1 MQTNQPNRAKRFRII
16 VFATVIAFIVV
27 IFGAWIITSAIKSAE
42 KSRQQEIAATEE
54 SKEEKTN
61 KTETKAENKT
71 EAKSEAKSEAKTSE
85 KTNNQGQTNKIST
98 ASPADQYQN
107 NKSTATSNTAN
118 GTATSTTKA
127 ASDLPSTGPED
138 LVFTAILAGVA
149 VYLVCLNLNRKK
161 SVA

>member
-16 VFATVIAFIVV
+16 VFATIIALIVV
-27 IFGAWIITSAIKSAE
+27 VFGAWIITSAIKSAE

-71 EAKSEAKSEAKTSE
+71 EAKTEAKSSE

-98 ASPADQYQN
+98 TSPADQYQN
-107 NKSTATSNTAN
+107 NKTTTTSNTTN
-118 GTATSTTKA
+118 GTTKA

-149 VYLVCLNLNRKK
+149 VYLVCLNLSHKK

>member
-16 VFATVIAFIVV
+16 VFATIIAFIVV

-54 SKEEKTN
+54 SKDDKTN

-71 EAKSEAKSEAKTSE
+71 EAKSEAKSSE
-85 KTNNQGQTNKIST
+85 KTNNQGRTNKISAT
-98 ASPADQYQN
+98 SPADQYQN
-107 NKSTATSNTAN
+107 NKTTTTSNTAN
-118 GTATSTTKA
+118 GATKA

-138 LVFTAILAGVA
+138 LVFTALLAGVA
-149 VYLVCLNLNRKK
+149 VYLVCLNLNHKK

>member
-1 MQTNQPNRAKRFRII
+1 MQTNQLNRAKRFRII
-16 VFATVIAFIVV
+16 VFATIIAFIVV

-71 EAKSEAKSEAKTSE
+71 EAKTEAKSSE

-98 ASPADQYQN
+98 TSPADQYQN
-107 NKSTATSNTAN
+107 NKTTTTSNTTN
-118 GTATSTTKA
+118 GTTKA

-149 VYLVCLNLNRKK
+149 VYLVCLNLSHKK

>member
-16 VFATVIAFIVV
+16 VFATIIALIVV
-27 IFGAWIITSAIKSAE
+27 VFGAWIITSAIKSAE

-71 EAKSEAKSEAKTSE
+71 EAKTEAKSSE
-85 KTNNQGQTNKIST
+85 KTNNQGQNNKIST

-107 NKSTATSNTAN
+107 NKTTATSNTAN
-118 GTATSTTKA
+118 GTTKA

-138 LVFTAILAGVA
+138 LVFTALLAGVA
-149 VYLVCLNLNRKK
+149 VYLVCLNLNHKK

>member
-16 VFATVIAFIVV
+16 VFATIIAFIVV

-42 KSRQQEIAATEE
+42 KSRQQEITATEE

-71 EAKSEAKSEAKTSE
+71 EAKTEAKSSE
-85 KTNNQGQTNKIST
+85 KTNNQGQNNKIST
-98 ASPADQYQN
+98 ASPADRYQN
-107 NKSTATSNTAN
+107 NKTTTTSNTTN
-118 GTATSTTKA
+118 GATKA

>member
-16 VFATVIAFIVV
+16 VFATIIALIVV
-27 IFGAWIITSAIKSAE
+27 VFGAWIITSAIKSAE

-71 EAKSEAKSEAKTSE
+71 EAKSEAKSSE

-98 ASPADQYQN
+98 TFPADQYQN
-107 NKSTATSNTAN
+107 NKTTTTSNTAN
-118 GTATSTTKA
+118 GTAKA

-149 VYLVCLNLNRKK
+149 VYLVCLNLNHKK

>member
-16 VFATVIAFIVV
+16 VFATIIAFIVV

-42 KSRQQEIAATEE
+42 KSRQQEIATEGF
-54 SKEEKTN
+54 KEEKTN

-71 EAKSEAKSEAKTSE
+71 EAKSEAKSSE

-98 ASPADQYQN
+98 TSPADQYQN
-107 NKSTATSNTAN
+107 NKTTATSNTTN
-118 GTATSTTKA
+118 GATKA
-127 ASDLPSTGPED
+127 TSDLPSTGPED
-138 LVFTAILAGVA
+138 LVFTALLAGVA
-149 VYLVCLNLNRKK
+149 VYLVCLNLNHKK

>member
-16 VFATVIAFIVV
+16 VFATIIAFIVV

-42 KSRQQEIAATEE
+42 KSRQQEITATEE

-71 EAKSEAKSEAKTSE
+71 EAKTEAKSSE
-85 KTNNQGQTNKIST
+85 KTNNQGQNNKIST

-107 NKSTATSNTAN
+107 NKTTTTSNTTN
-118 GTATSTTKA
+118 GATKT

-138 LVFTAILAGVA
+138 LIFTAILAGVA

>member
-16 VFATVIAFIVV
+16 VFATIIAFIVV

-71 EAKSEAKSEAKTSE
+71 EAKTEAKSSE
-85 KTNNQGQTNKIST
+85 KTNNQGQNNKIST
-98 ASPADQYQN
+98 TSPADQYQN
-107 NKSTATSNTAN
+107 NKTTTTSNTTN
-118 GTATSTTKA
+118 GATKA

-138 LVFTAILAGVA
+138 LFFTAILAGVA
-149 VYLVCLNLNRKK
+149 VYLVCLNLNHKK

>member
-16 VFATVIAFIVV
+16 VFATIIALIVV
-27 IFGAWIITSAIKSAE
+27 VFGAWIITSAIKSAE
-42 KSRQQEIAATEE
+42 KSRQQEITATEE

-61 KTETKAENKT
+61 KTEAKSENKT
-71 EAKSEAKSEAKTSE
+71 EAKSEAKSSE
-85 KTNNQGQTNKIST
+85 KTNNQGQTNKIPT
-98 ASPADQYQN
+98 TSPADQYQN
-107 NKSTATSNTAN
+107 NKSTSTSN
-118 GTATSTTKA
+118 ATSTTKA

-149 VYLVCLNLNRKK
+149 VYLVCLNLNHKK

>member
-1 MQTNQPNRAKRFRII
+1 MQTNQPNRAKHFRII
-16 VFATVIAFIVV
+16 VFATIIAFIVV

-71 EAKSEAKSEAKTSE
+71 EAKSEAKSSE

-98 ASPADQYQN
+98 TSPADQYQN
-107 NKSTATSNTAN
+107 NKTTATSNTTN
-118 GTATSTTKA
+118 GATKA
-127 ASDLPSTGPED
+127 TSDLPSTGPED
-138 LVFTAILAGVA
+138 LVFTALLAGVA
-149 VYLVCLNLNRKK
+149 VYLVCLNLNHKK

>member
-71 EAKSEAKSEAKTSE
+71 ESKSEAKSSE

-98 ASPADQYQN
+98 TSPADQYQN
-107 NKSTATSNTAN
+107 NKTTTTSNTTN
-118 GTATSTTKA
+118 GATKA

-149 VYLVCLNLNRKK
+149 VYLVCLNLNHKK

>member
-16 VFATVIAFIVV
+16 VFATIIAFIVV

-61 KTETKAENKT
+61 KNETKAENKT
-71 EAKSEAKSEAKTSE
+71 EAKSEAKSSE
-85 KTNNQGQTNKIST
+85 KTNNQGQTNKISAT
-98 ASPADQYQN
+98 SPADQYQN
-107 NKSTATSNTAN
+107 NKTTTTSNTTN
-118 GTATSTTKA
+118 GATKA
-127 ASDLPSTGPED
+127 TSDLPSTGPED
-138 LVFTAILAGVA
+138 LVFTALLAGVA
-149 VYLVCLNLNRKK
+149 VYLVCLNLNHKK

>member
-16 VFATVIAFIVV
+16 VFATIIAFIVV

-42 KSRQQEIAATEE
+42 KSRQQEITATEE

-61 KTETKAENKT
+61 KTETKVENKT
-71 EAKSEAKSEAKTSE
+71 EAKTEAKSSE

-107 NKSTATSNTAN
+107 NKTTTTSNTTN
-118 GTATSTTKA
+118 GATKA

-149 VYLVCLNLNRKK
+149 VYLVCSNLNHKK

>member
-1 MQTNQPNRAKRFRII
+1 MRADQPNRAKRFRII
-16 VFATVIAFIVV
+16 VFATIIAFIVV

-42 KSRQQEIAATEE
+42 KSRQQEITATEE

-71 EAKSEAKSEAKTSE
+71 EAKTEAKSSE
-85 KTNNQGQTNKIST
+85 KTNNQGQNNKIST

-107 NKSTATSNTAN
+107 NKTTTTSNTTN
-118 GTATSTTKA
+118 GATKA

-149 VYLVCLNLNRKK
+149 VSLVCLNLNHKK

>member
-16 VFATVIAFIVV
+16 VFATIIAFIVV

-71 EAKSEAKSEAKTSE
+71 EAKSEAKSSE

-98 ASPADQYQN
+98 TSPADQYQN
-107 NKSTATSNTAN
+107 NKTTTTSNTTN
-118 GTATSTTKA
+118 GATKA
-127 ASDLPSTGPED
+127 TSDLPSTGPED
-138 LVFTAILAGVA
+138 LVFTALLAGVA
-149 VYLVCLNLNRKK
+149 VYLVCLNLNHKK

>member
-16 VFATVIAFIVV
+16 VFATIIALIVV
-27 IFGAWIITSAIKSAE
+27 VFGAWIITSAIKSAE

-71 EAKSEAKSEAKTSE
+71 EAKSEAKSSE
-85 KTNNQGQTNKIST
+85 KTNNQGQSNKIST

-107 NKSTATSNTAN
+107 NKTTTTSNTTN
-118 GTATSTTKA
+118 STTKA

-149 VYLVCLNLNRKK
+149 VYLVCLNLNYKK

>member
-16 VFATVIAFIVV
+16 VFATIIAFIVV

-71 EAKSEAKSEAKTSE
+71 EAKSEAKSSE
-85 KTNNQGQTNKIST
+85 KTNNQGQANKIST

-107 NKSTATSNTAN
+107 NKTTTTSNT
-118 GTATSTTKA
+118 TSGATKA

-149 VYLVCLNLNRKK
+149 VYLVCLNLNHKK

>member
-16 VFATVIAFIVV
+16 VFATIIALIVV
-27 IFGAWIITSAIKSAE
+27 VFGAWIITSAIKSAE

-71 EAKSEAKSEAKTSE
+71 EAKSEAKSSE
-85 KTNNQGQTNKIST
+85 KTNNQGQSNKFST

-107 NKSTATSNTAN
+107 NKTTTTSNTTN
-118 GTATSTTKA
+118 STTKA

-149 VYLVCLNLNRKK
+149 VYLVCLNLNHKK

>member
-16 VFATVIAFIVV
+16 VFATIIALIVV
-27 IFGAWIITSAIKSAE
+27 VFGAWIITSAIKSAE

-71 EAKSEAKSEAKTSE
+71 ESKSEAKSE
-85 KTNNQGQTNKIST
+85 KTNNQGQTNKISA

-107 NKSTATSNTAN
+107 NKTTTTSNTTN
-118 GTATSTTKA
+118 GATKA

-149 VYLVCLNLNRKK
+149 VYLVCLNLNHKK

>member
-16 VFATVIAFIVV
+16 VFATIIAFIVV

-42 KSRQQEIAATEE
+42 KSRQQKIDTTEE
-54 SKEEKTN
+54 SKEEKAN

-71 EAKSEAKSEAKTSE
+71 EAKTEAKSSE

-107 NKSTATSNTAN
+107 NKTTTTPNTTN
-118 GTATSTTKA
+118 GTTKT

-138 LVFTAILAGVA
+138 LVFTALLAGVA
-149 VYLVCLNLNRKK
+149 VYLVCLNLNHKK

>member
-16 VFATVIAFIVV
+16 VFATIIAFIVV

-42 KSRQQEIAATEE
+42 KSRQQEIATEGT
-54 SKEEKTN
+54 KEEKTN
-61 KTETKAENKT
+61 KTETKAENKIEAKT
-71 EAKSEAKSEAKTSE
+71 EAKSSE

-107 NKSTATSNTAN
+107 NKTTATSNTTN
-118 GTATSTTKA
+118 GTTKTT
-127 ASDLPSTGPED
+127 SDLPSTGPED
-138 LVFTAILAGVA
+138 LVFTALLAGVA

>member
-16 VFATVIAFIVV
+16 VFATIIAFIVV

-71 EAKSEAKSEAKTSE
+71 EAKTEAKSSE
-85 KTNNQGQTNKIST
+85 KTNNQGQNNKIST

-107 NKSTATSNTAN
+107 NKTTTTSNTTN
-118 GTATSTTKA
+118 GTTKA

-149 VYLVCLNLNRKK
+149 VYLVCLNLNHKK

>member
-1 MQTNQPNRAKRFRII
+1 MQTNQLNRAKRFRII

-42 KSRQQEIAATEE
+42 KSRQQEIATEA

-71 EAKSEAKSEAKTSE
+71 EAKSEAKSSE

-98 ASPADQYQN
+98 PSPADQYQN
-107 NKSTATSNTAN
+107 NKTTATSNTTN
-118 GTATSTTKA
+118 GATKA
-127 ASDLPSTGPED
+127 TSDLPSTGPED

-149 VYLVCLNLNRKK
+149 VYLVCLNLNHKK

>member
-16 VFATVIAFIVV
+16 VFATIIAFIVV

-42 KSRQQEIAATEE
+42 KSRQQEITATEE

-61 KTETKAENKT
+61 KTEAKSENKT
-71 EAKSEAKSEAKTSE
+71 EAKSESKSSE

-98 ASPADQYQN
+98 TSPADQYQN
-107 NKSTATSNTAN
+107 NKSTSTSN
-118 GTATSTTKA
+118 ATSTTKA

-149 VYLVCLNLNRKK
+149 VYLVCLNLNHKK

>member
-16 VFATVIAFIVV
+16 VFATIIAFIVV

-42 KSRQQEIAATEE
+42 KSRQQEIATEG

-71 EAKSEAKSEAKTSE
+71 EAKSEAKSSE

-98 ASPADQYQN
+98 TSPADQYQN
-107 NKSTATSNTAN
+107 NKTTATSNTTN
-118 GTATSTTKA
+118 GATKA
-127 ASDLPSTGPED
+127 TSDLPSTGPED
-138 LVFTAILAGVA
+138 LVFTALLAGVA
-149 VYLVCLNLNRKK
+149 VYLVCLNLNHKK
-161 SVA
+161 SVV

>member
-16 VFATVIAFIVV
+16 VFATIIALIVV
-27 IFGAWIITSAIKSAE
+27 VFGAWIITSAIKSAE
-42 KSRQQEIAATEE
+42 KSRQQEITATEE
-54 SKEEKTN
+54 SKEEKT
-61 KTETKAENKT
+61 
-71 EAKSEAKSEAKTSE
+71 
-85 KTNNQGQTNKIST
+85 
-98 ASPADQYQN
+98 

-118 GTATSTTKA
+118 GTANSTTKA

-149 VYLVCLNLNRKK
+149 VYLVCLNLNHKK

>member
-16 VFATVIAFIVV
+16 VFATIIAFIVV

-42 KSRQQEIAATEE
+42 KSRQQEITATEE

-71 EAKSEAKSEAKTSE
+71 EAKTEAKSSE
-85 KTNNQGQTNKIST
+85 KTNNQGQNNKIST

-107 NKSTATSNTAN
+107 NKTTATSNTAN
-118 GTATSTTKA
+118 GTTKA

-149 VYLVCLNLNRKK
+149 VYLVCLNLNHKK

>member
-16 VFATVIAFIVV
+16 VFATIIAFIVV

-71 EAKSEAKSEAKTSE
+71 EAKSEAKSSE

-107 NKSTATSNTAN
+107 NKATTTSNTTN
-118 GTATSTTKA
+118 GATKA
-127 ASDLPSTGPED
+127 TSDLPSTGPED

-149 VYLVCLNLNRKK
+149 VYLVCLNLNHKK

>member
-16 VFATVIAFIVV
+16 VFATIIAFIVV

-71 EAKSEAKSEAKTSE
+71 EVKSEAKSSE
-85 KTNNQGQTNKIST
+85 KTNNQGQANKIST

-107 NKSTATSNTAN
+107 NKSTTTSNTAN
-118 GTATSTTKA
+118 GTAKA

-149 VYLVCLNLNRKK
+149 VYLICLNLNHKK
-161 SVA
+161 SAA

>member
-16 VFATVIAFIVV
+16 VFATIIAFIVV

-71 EAKSEAKSEAKTSE
+71 EAKTEAKSSE

-98 ASPADQYQN
+98 TSPADQYQN
-107 NKSTATSNTAN
+107 NKTTATSNTTN
-118 GTATSTTKA
+118 GATKA

>member
-16 VFATVIAFIVV
+16 VFATIIAFIVV

-54 SKEEKTN
+54 SKDDKTN

-71 EAKSEAKSEAKTSE
+71 EAKSEAKSSE

-98 ASPADQYQN
+98 TSPADQYQN
-107 NKSTATSNTAN
+107 NKSTSTSN
-118 GTATSTTKA
+118 ATSTTKA

-149 VYLVCLNLNRKK
+149 VYLVCLNLNHKK

>member
-16 VFATVIAFIVV
+16 VFATIIALIVV
-27 IFGAWIITSAIKSAE
+27 VFGAWIITSAIKSAE

-71 EAKSEAKSEAKTSE
+71 EAKSEAKSSE
-85 KTNNQGQTNKIST
+85 KTNSQGQTNKIST

-118 GTATSTTKA
+118 GATKA

-149 VYLVCLNLNRKK
+149 VYLVCLNLNHKK

>member
-16 VFATVIAFIVV
+16 VFATIIAFIVV

-54 SKEEKTN
+54 SKEEKIN

-71 EAKSEAKSEAKTSE
+71 EAKTEAKSSE

-98 ASPADQYQN
+98 TSPADQYQN
-107 NKSTATSNTAN
+107 NKTTTTSNTTN
-118 GTATSTTKA
+118 GTAKA

-149 VYLVCLNLNRKK
+149 VYLVCLNLSHKK

>member
-16 VFATVIAFIVV
+16 VFATIIALIVV
-27 IFGAWIITSAIKSAE
+27 VFGAWIITSAIKSAE

-71 EAKSEAKSEAKTSE
+71 EAKSEAKSSE

-98 ASPADQYQN
+98 TSPADQYQN
-107 NKSTATSNTAN
+107 NKTTATSNTTN
-118 GTATSTTKA
+118 GATKA
-127 ASDLPSTGPED
+127 TSDLPSTGPED
-138 LVFTAILAGVA
+138 LVFTALLAGVA
-149 VYLVCLNLNRKK
+149 VYLVCLNLNHKK

>member
-16 VFATVIAFIVV
+16 VFATIIAFIVV

-42 KSRQQEIAATEE
+42 KSRQQEITATEE

-61 KTETKAENKT
+61 KTEAKSENKT
-71 EAKSEAKSEAKTSE
+71 EAKSEAKSSE

-98 ASPADQYQN
+98 TSPADQYQN
-107 NKSTATSNTAN
+107 NKSTSTSN
-118 GTATSTTKA
+118 ATSTTKA

-149 VYLVCLNLNRKK
+149 VYLVYLNLNRKK
-161 SVA
+161 TVA

>member
-71 EAKSEAKSEAKTSE
+71 EAKSESKSSE

-98 ASPADQYQN
+98 TSPADQYQN
-107 NKSTATSNTAN
+107 NKTTATSNTTN
-118 GTATSTTKA
+118 GATKA
-127 ASDLPSTGPED
+127 TSDLPSTGPED
-138 LVFTAILAGVA
+138 LVFTALLAGVA
-149 VYLVCLNLNRKK
+149 VYLVCLNLNHKK

>member
-16 VFATVIAFIVV
+16 VFATIIAFIVV
-27 IFGAWIITSAIKSAE
+27 IFGAWIITSAIKSTE
-42 KSRQQEIAATEE
+42 KSRQQEITATEE

-61 KTETKAENKT
+61 KTEAKSENKT
-71 EAKSEAKSEAKTSE
+71 EAKSEAKSSE

-98 ASPADQYQN
+98 TSPADQYQN
-107 NKSTATSNTAN
+107 NKSTSTSN
-118 GTATSTTKA
+118 ATSTTKA

-161 SVA
+161 TVA

>member
-16 VFATVIAFIVV
+16 VFATIIALIVV
-27 IFGAWIITSAIKSAE
+27 VFGAWIITSAIKSAE

-71 EAKSEAKSEAKTSE
+71 EAKTEAKSSE
-85 KTNNQGQTNKIST
+85 KTNNQGQNNKIST

-107 NKSTATSNTAN
+107 NKTTTTSNTTN
-118 GTATSTTKA
+118 GATKA

-149 VYLVCLNLNRKK
+149 VYLVCLNLNHKK

>member
-71 EAKSEAKSEAKTSE
+71 EAKSEAKSSE
-85 KTNNQGQTNKIST
+85 KTNNQGQANKIST

-107 NKSTATSNTAN
+107 NKTTTTSNT
-118 GTATSTTKA
+118 TSGATKA

-149 VYLVCLNLNRKK
+149 VYLVCLNLNHKK